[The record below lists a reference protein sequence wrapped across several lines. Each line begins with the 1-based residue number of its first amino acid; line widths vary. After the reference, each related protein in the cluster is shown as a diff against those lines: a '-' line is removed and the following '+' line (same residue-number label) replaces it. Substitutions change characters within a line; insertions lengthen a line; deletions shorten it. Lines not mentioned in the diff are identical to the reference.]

1 MLRRV
6 AYAVKY
12 REANFLLS
20 DAVNASSRILDYRSP
35 TERVERV
42 APWLR
47 LDGNVYPA
55 VVEGRV
61 QWIVDGFT
69 TSASYPNSR
78 LLELAEATSD
88 SVAQRSNVVTVG
100 AGQVNYVRNAVKA
113 TVDAHDGS
121 VKLYGWDT
129 KDPMLKAWSN
139 AFPGSVRP
147 LSEISGELMSHIR
160 YPQDLLK
167 VQREL
172 LTEYHVTNPGDF
184 YSGNDKW
191 RVARDP

>member
-1 MLRRV
+1 MVRERGRQNTYAGKGGRTRSVRPCV
-6 AYAVKY
+6 ASPTPIKY

-20 DAVNASSRILDYRSP
+20 DAVNAPRASSTTAARPSGWSGSR
-35 TERVERV
+35 
-42 APWLR
+42 PWLR

-55 VVEGRV
+55 VIEGRV

-78 LLELAEATSD
+78 LIELAEATSD

-113 TVDAHDGS
+113 TVDAYTGE

-129 KDPMLKAWSN
+129 TDPMLKAWSN
-139 AFPGSVRP
+139 AFPGSVRTA
-147 LSEISGELMSHIR
+147 LG
-160 YPQDLLK
+160 DL
-167 VQREL
+167 R
-172 LTEYHVTNPGDF
+172 
-184 YSGNDKW
+184 
-191 RVARDP
+191 RR